1 MFARESYDQEQVVR
15 RDEVVSTPAPAET
28 HVSAIRE
35 TPVVPTDRVVREDV
49 VVERPVAAPVE
60 SVSVVSEA
68 ASVDHV
74 TARRS
79 LLDQVT
85 RGIWFVAALLEAAL
99 AFRVVFQLFEANPES
114 GFVRFIDRLT
124 DPFVAPF
131 NGIFSTPES
140 DGAVLDTNA
149 LLAMFVYL
157 LATWA
162 IVRLV
167 WLIFDRPETGM
178 RRAVHEQRR
187 DNL

>member
-1 MFARESYDQEQVVR
+1 MSGRESYDQEQVVR
-15 RDEVVSTPAPAET
+15 RTEV
-28 HVSAIRE
+28 HN
-35 TPVVPTDRVVREDV
+35 TPVPPVTEVSHVHETVHPATDRVVREDV
-49 VVERPVAAPVE
+49 VVERPVAAPVDHA
-60 SVSVVSEA
+60 SAVSEVLA
-68 ASVDHV
+68 VDHV

-85 RGIWFVAALLEAAL
+85 RGVWFLAALLEAAL
-99 AFRVVFQLFEANPES
+99 AFRIAFKLFEANPDS
-114 GFVRFIDRLT
+114 GFVRFINGFT

-140 DGAVLDTNA
+140 DGSVFDSNA

-162 IVRLV
+162 IVRLI
-167 WLIFDRPETGM
+167 WLLFDRPETGT

-187 DNL
+187 DIV